1 MKTLSDLWIMKNK
14 IQENLKIN
22 NQQKQTQKNL
32 IEIIYKD
39 RKRRYRF
46 RFRPNLRLGLE
57 NQLFKFGMERPCF
70 SRGYG

>member
-39 RKRRYRF
+39 RKGGIGF
-46 RFRPNLRLGLE
+46 GLD
-57 NQLFKFGMERPCF
+57 LTCA
-70 SRGYG
+70 